1 MYIRT
6 SYKENTTIRHN
17 QSPKQGDFFQNQ
29 TGAKLCGMALRILLN
44 NRENYQIN
52 NNERNQMKRVAIVMA
67 IAIALTGAIA
77 VGQYRKQQIN
87 DYAKRNNCTWTY
99 DYYINAEP
107 ICK

>member
-1 MYIRT
+1 MWI
-6 SYKENTTIRHN
+6 
-17 QSPKQGDFFQNQ
+17 
-29 TGAKLCGMALRILLN
+29 ALRILLN

-52 NNERNQMKRVAIVMA
+52 NNERNQMKKVAIVVA

-87 DYAKRNNCTWTY
+87 DYAERNNCTWTY